1 MIGYHTQNNMMN
13 EKELEELRYD
23 VAHYLLSKMSKG
35 SQFQYALD
43 RMLQLCDHYDEEELK
58 KILSESKTDMKN
70 HLKKKTKGGGF

>member
-1 MIGYHTQNNMMN
+1 MT

-43 RMLQLCDHYDEEELK
+43 RMIQLCDHYDEKQLK
-58 KILSESKTDMKN
+58 EILSESSKANMKN

>member
-1 MIGYHTQNNMMN
+1 MN
-13 EKELEELRYD
+13 KNELEELRYD

-43 RMLQLCDHYDEEELK
+43 RMIQLCDHYDEEGLK